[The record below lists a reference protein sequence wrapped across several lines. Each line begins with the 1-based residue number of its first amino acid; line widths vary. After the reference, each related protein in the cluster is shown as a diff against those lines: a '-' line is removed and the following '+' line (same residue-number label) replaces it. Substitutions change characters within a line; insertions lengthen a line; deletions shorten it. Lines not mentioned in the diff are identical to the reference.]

1 MESTKDTVDKENAED
16 VHNVESVS
24 AKITALEDL
33 KKAIAKNR
41 RRSLMMLMK
50 KWRKAL
56 KSDGWGKYGLLF
68 EMGGKERAEVSLRIK
83 GVKCGCISWAENPSP
98 YWYFWTEKGT
108 ETPEQVE
115 MIKEILSEAGFSE
128 CEVSSTSDGAGFVA
142 KGTYDGY
149 EDCKKLFDAARRL
162 GHLTPNKS

>member
-1 MESTKDTVDKENAED
+1 MKSADTSVNKNTEGTQS
-16 VHNVESVS
+16 VESVS
-24 AKITALEDL
+24 AKITALEEL
-33 KKAIAKNR
+33 KRDMAKSR
-41 RRSLMMLMK
+41 RRSLMELMD

-68 EMGGKERAEVSLRIK
+68 EMGWNERAEVSLRIK

-108 ETPEQVE
+108 ETPEQVQ

-128 CEVSSTSDGAGFVA
+128 CEVSESSDGAGFVA

-162 GHLTPNKS
+162 GHLTPSKA